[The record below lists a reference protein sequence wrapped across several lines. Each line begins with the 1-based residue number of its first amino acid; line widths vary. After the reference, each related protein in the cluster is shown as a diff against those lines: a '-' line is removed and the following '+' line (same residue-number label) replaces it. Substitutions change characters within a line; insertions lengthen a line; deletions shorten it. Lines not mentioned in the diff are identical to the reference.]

1 MDSEGRRRGGGGI
14 PGLGDAVNKTQGQAG
29 SFHLAPEQSTRGGQ
43 REMRS
48 ARLASGA
55 GMPRKG
61 IWIGFLASGGFRQ
74 EWGWQWDE
82 SLCLCCGWRRE
93 ERGRRPEVGHQ
104 RGRFGAWRRVWV
116 RDGKG
121 QARGESSSSS
131 RGRSGSSGQA
141 VSFRRPGCRQGPD
154 CRQRAVGQDLNP
166 DRTEPWPRSRQG
178 LKCE

>member
-1 MDSEGRRRGGGGI
+1 MDWGGGRGWHSWLRGRCKQDPGTSRLI
-14 PGLGDAVNKTQGQAG
+14 PLGSGTKHKGRA
-29 SFHLAPEQSTRGGQ
+29 E

-61 IWIGFLASGGFRQ
+61 IWIGFLASGGFRR

-93 ERGRRPEVGHQ
+93 QRGRRPEVGHQ
-104 RGRFGAWRRVWV
+104 WGWSGARRRVWV

-121 QARGESSSSS
+121 QARGGSNSSSS
-131 RGRSGSSGQA
+131 RGRSGGSGPGSQLQEARVQA
-141 VSFRRPGCRQGPD
+141 GP
-154 CRQRAVGQDLNP
+154 
-166 DRTEPWPRSRQG
+166 
-178 LKCE
+178 